1 MKSLQEKIKKAM
13 KWKKSI
19 SYMAIKFEVSEEKV
33 KEIISSIREERKN
46 TFQGITESKVDL
58 QKNTQEIKGVSLSEP
73 KTPEEIIKLLK
84 IDTSKWRLSNYWN
97 KQQGNRWV
105 ISALVTQ
112 KTLSKEEILTEC
124 LSSFNPEYIPLKKED
139 IHINKEGEEV
149 CAVISMQDLHFG
161 KLGNENV
168 KDRVKQ
174 ALSRL
179 TYSLHNSYKVDKI
192 IFVLGGDLINMDTFN
207 NTTTAGTHVES
218 SCNAIKAYQDS
229 YNSMYFAINYL
240 KQFCNILH
248 IIYIPGNHDRLS
260 SFHLAHALQHSV
272 RSEDSIIWDCEYS
285 ERKVLKYG
293 INMFCIEH
301 GDVKIN
307 PLVYATEFPTE
318 WGSTSNRVI
327 YTGHY
332 HYKKTTTYI
341 TENEV
346 HGVSIKVIPSL
357 SNVDYWHY
365 HNKYTGAKKTAIV
378 DIYSPIEGKIAEYST
393 TF

>member
-1 MKSLQEKIKKAM
+1 MKSIEEKIKKAI

-19 SYMAIKFEVSEEKV
+19 AYIANRFNLSEEKV
-33 KEIISSIREERKN
+33 KEIINNIKKEYKE
-46 TFQGITESKVDL
+46 TYQGVIESKVDL
-58 QKNTQEIKGVSLSEP
+58 QKNTKELKAVSLSEP

-84 IDTSKWRLSNYWN
+84 IDTSKWKLSTYWN
-97 KQQGNRWV
+97 KQQGDRWV

-112 KTLSKEEILTEC
+112 KTPSKEDILTEC
-124 LSSFNPEYIPLKKED
+124 LSGFNPEYTPLKKED
-139 IHINKEGEEV
+139 LHINKEGEEV
-149 CAVISMQDLHFG
+149 CAVISLQDLHFG
-161 KLGNENV
+161 KLGNENI
-168 KDRVKQ
+168 KDRVKK

-179 TYSLHNSYKVDKI
+179 TYSLHNSYKVQKI
-192 IFVLGGDLINMDTFN
+192 VFVLGGDLINMDTFT

-218 SCNAIKAYQDS
+218 SMNAIVAYQES
-229 YNSMYFAINYL
+229 FNSMYFAINYL
-240 KQFCNILH
+240 KQFCNTLH
-248 IIYIPGNHDRLS
+248 IVYIPGNHDRLS

-272 RSEDSIIWDCEYS
+272 RNEDSIIWDCEYS
-285 ERKVLKYG
+285 ERKVLTYG

-307 PLVYATEFPTE
+307 PLVYATEFATE

-332 HYKKTTTYI
+332 HHKKTTTYI
-341 TENEV
+341 TENEI
-346 HGVSIKVIPSL
+346 HGISVKVIPSL

-378 DIYSPIEGKIAEYST
+378 DIYSITDGKIAEFST